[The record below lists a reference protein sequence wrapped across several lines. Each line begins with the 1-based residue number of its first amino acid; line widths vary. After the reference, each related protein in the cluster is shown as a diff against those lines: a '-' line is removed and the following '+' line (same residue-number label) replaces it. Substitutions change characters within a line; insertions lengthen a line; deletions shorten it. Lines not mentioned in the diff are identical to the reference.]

1 MQKMIPE
8 FLCPHR
14 SGDHNINLRR
24 VFMKKILVLFMV
36 GVFMF
41 CSVGFL
47 YAAGNAA
54 DAKAMVEKGAAY
66 LKANGKD
73 KAFKEFS
80 EGTQFK
86 KDDLYVFVIDMK
98 GMTLAHGG
106 NPKLV
111 GKDMSGL
118 KDADG
123 KLFIKDM
130 IDGATAKGSGWSDY
144 KWTNPV
150 TKKIDPKST
159 YFLKV
164 DDVILGCGIYK

>member
-1 MQKMIPE
+1 
-8 FLCPHR
+8 
-14 SGDHNINLRR
+14 
-24 VFMKKILVLFMV
+24 MKKMLVFFV
-36 GVFMF
+36 IGVFMF
-41 CSVGFL
+41 CLSGYL
-47 YAAGNAA
+47 YAAGTAA
-54 DAKAMVEKGAAY
+54 EAKAMVEKGATY

-73 KAFKEFS
+73 KAFKEFT

-86 KDDLYVFVIDMK
+86 KEDLYVFVIDMK
-98 GMTLAHGG
+98 GITLAHGG

-130 IDGATAKGSGWSDY
+130 IDGASGKGSGWSDY